1 MDADRSQKISV
12 EELQKVLAAQGLVRP
27 TWYRS
32 SLYAADMDHLHV
44 VNQQARGCHLKN
56 SPHLQRWSEVGLVV
70 AENHHSAV
78 AETPAYSDAKI
89 ANRNVIG

>member
-1 MDADRSQKISV
+1 VDADRSQKISV

-44 VNQQARGCHLKN
+44 VNQQARGWPFKEQ
-56 SPHLQRWSEVGLVV
+56 PPPSEVERSWVGC
-70 AENHHSAV
+70 
-78 AETPAYSDAKI
+78 
-89 ANRNVIG
+89 G